1 MSEENAVSPDD
12 TVTSQRKIG
21 SGFGRDSTAADVIAG
36 IDLTGK
42 TAIVTGGYSGLGL
55 ETVRALASAG
65 ATVVVPARRPE
76 HARDVLA
83 AAGLTPATVGGVSVA
98 ELDLSDLASVK
109 EFAAGF
115 LAGPAAGT
123 SPAAAPDA
131 APATGPGSGR
141 SLDILINNAAIM
153 ASPERRVGPGWESQ
167 FATNHLG
174 HFALTNLLWP
184 ALAAAQG
191 ARVVALSSTGHKLSA
206 IRFDDINFDAGY
218 DKWRAY
224 GQAKTANALFAV
236 QLDALGR
243 NFGVRAFAVHPG
255 GIMTE
260 LQRHLPRE
268 EMIAAGW
275 MDEHGKLDPRFK
287 TPAQGAATSVWAAT
301 APALQGMGGVYC
313 EDCDIAEATV
323 PGSPEARIRG
333 VDAHAVDR
341 EAARRLWQVSA
352 EMTGINA
359 FPG

>member
-1 MSEENAVSPDD
+1 MSEDNSL
-12 TVTSQRKIG
+12 TSQRKIG
-21 SGFGRDSTAADVIAG
+21 SGFGRDSTAAEVIAG

-65 ATVVVPARRPE
+65 AAVVVPARRPE

-83 AAGLTPATVGGVSVA
+83 AAGLPPAPEGGDVSVA
-98 ELDLSDLASVK
+98 ELDLADQASVK

-115 LAGPAAGT
+115 LAG
-123 SPAAAPDA
+123 AAPG
-131 APATGPGSGR
+131 TGR
-141 SLDILINNAAIM
+141 RLDILINNAAIM

-184 ALAAAQG
+184 ALAAAPG
-191 ARVVALSSTGHKLSA
+191 ARVVSLSSTGHKLSG

-243 NFGVRAFAVHPG
+243 DFGVRAFAVHPG

-275 MDEHGKLDPRFK
+275 MDGHGRLDPRFK

-301 APALQGMGGVYC
+301 APALEGRGGVYC
-313 EDCDIAEATV
+313 EDCDIAEVTV
-323 PGSPEARIRG
+323 PGSPEARISG

-341 EAARRLWQVSA
+341 EAAARLWQMSA

-359 FPG
+359 FR

>member
-1 MSEENAVSPDD
+1 MS
-12 TVTSQRKIG
+12 VTPQHKIG

-36 IDLTGK
+36 IDLHGK
-42 TAIVTGGYSGLGL
+42 TAVVTGGYSGLGL
-55 ETVRALASAG
+55 ETIRALASAG
-65 ATVVVPARRPE
+65 AAVMVPARRPE
-76 HARDVLA
+76 HAREVLA
-83 AAGLTPATVGGVSVA
+83 EAGVGSGEVSVA
-98 ELDLSDLASVK
+98 ALDLADQSSVK

-115 LAGPAAGT
+115 LASHFLG
-123 SPAAAPDA
+123 
-131 APATGPGSGR
+131 GSG

-184 ALAAAQG
+184 ALAAGAG
-191 ARVVALSSTGHKLSA
+191 ARVVSLSSTGHKLSP
-206 IRFDDINFDAGY
+206 IRFEDINFETGY

-224 GQAKTANALFAV
+224 GQAKTANSLFAV
-236 QLDALGR
+236 QLDAFGR
-243 NFGVRAFAVHPG
+243 DSGVRAFAVHPG

-275 MDEHGKLDPRFK
+275 MDEAGNVNARFK

-301 APALQGMGGVYC
+301 SPTLTGMGGVYC
-313 EDCDIAEATV
+313 EDCDIAEPTV
-323 PGSPEARIRG
+323 VGSPEARIRG

-341 EAARRLWQVSA
+341 ADAARLWTLSA
-352 EMTGINA
+352 ELTEINA
-359 FPG
+359 FGG

>member
-1 MSEENAVSPDD
+1 MSEENTLTP
-12 TVTSQRKIG
+12 QRKIG
-21 SGFGRDSTAADVIAG
+21 SGFGRESTAADVIAG

-65 ATVVVPARRPE
+65 AAVVVPARRPE

-83 AAGLTPATVGGVSVA
+83 AAGLMPAGEGGDVSVA
-98 ELDLSDLASVK
+98 EMDLADQASVK

-115 LAGPAAGT
+115 LAGAAPGT
-123 SPAAAPDA
+123 SR
-131 APATGPGSGR
+131 G
-141 SLDILINNAAIM
+141 LDILINNAAIM
-153 ASPERRVGPGWESQ
+153 ASPEHRVGPGWESQ

-184 ALAAAQG
+184 ALAAAPG
-191 ARVVALSSTGHKLSA
+191 ARVVSLSSTGHKLSK
-206 IRFDDINFDAGY
+206 IRFDDINFDSGY

-243 NFGVRAFAVHPG
+243 DFGVRAFAVHPG

-275 MDEHGKLDPRFK
+275 MDADGKLDPRFK

-301 APALQGMGGVYC
+301 APALDGMGGVYC

-341 EAARRLWQVSA
+341 EAAAQLWRMSA

-359 FPG
+359 FR